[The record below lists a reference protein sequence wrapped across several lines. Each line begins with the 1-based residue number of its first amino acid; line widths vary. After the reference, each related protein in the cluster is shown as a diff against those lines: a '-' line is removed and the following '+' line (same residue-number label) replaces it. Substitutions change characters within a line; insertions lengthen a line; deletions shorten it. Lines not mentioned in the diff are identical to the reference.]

1 MDNTARFGLVYLK
14 SHKLKRLLAF
24 VIDTSV
30 VLLLLYIAYRL
41 TGTPDYAT
49 VKVSMDQLNAVQGT
63 PEAQAA
69 ANVVF
74 ELFGRAYGYS
84 LLIWFAYEVF
94 SFLILQGSTPG
105 KLICRLRII
114 SRKREGWSWA
124 CVPRGLLR
132 SVVKVAFL
140 YFLQGIPFLVS
151 CLSIFANPEY
161 RAGVDFFAGTKVIE
175 R

>member
-1 MDNTARFGLVYLK
+1 MDDTAGFGIVGLK

-24 VIDTSV
+24 VIDAV
-30 VLLLLYIAYRL
+30 IVLLLLYIAYRL

-49 VKVSMDQLNAVQGT
+49 VKVSMDRLNAIQGT

-69 ANVVF
+69 ANEMF
-74 ELFGRAYGYS
+74 ALFGRAYGYT
-84 LLIWFAYEVF
+84 LLIWFSYEVI
-94 SFLILQGSTPG
+94 SSLILRGSTPG
-105 KLICRLRII
+105 KRICRLRVIA
-114 SRKREGWSWA
+114 RKREGWSWA
-124 CVPRGLLR
+124 CVPRVILR

-161 RAGVDFFAGTKVIE
+161 RAGIDFFAGTKVIE

>member
-1 MDNTARFGLVYLK
+1 MGNTASVGLVGLK
-14 SHKLKRLLAF
+14 SHKLRRLLAF
-24 VIDTSV
+24 VIDAAM
-30 VLLLLYIAYRL
+30 VLSLLYIAYRL
-41 TGTPDYAT
+41 TGAPDYGA
-49 VKVSMDQLNAVQGT
+49 VKVSMDRLNAVQGT

-74 ELFGRAYGYS
+74 ALFGRAYGYS
-84 LLIWFAYEVF
+84 LLIWFAYEVL
-94 SFLILQGSTPG
+94 SLLVLRGSTPG
-105 KLICRLRII
+105 KLICRLQII

-124 CVPRGLLR
+124 CVPRGILR

-161 RAGVDFFAGTKVIE
+161 RAGVDFFAGTKVAE